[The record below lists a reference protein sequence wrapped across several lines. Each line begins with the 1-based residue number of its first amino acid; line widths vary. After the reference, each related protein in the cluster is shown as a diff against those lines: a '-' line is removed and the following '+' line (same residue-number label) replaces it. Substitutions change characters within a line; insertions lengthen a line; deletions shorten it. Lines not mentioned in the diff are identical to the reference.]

1 MACAGCVAASPL
13 LRVGQS
19 QPAPGLAALLLAK
32 LRGQSYSPNAG
43 VAFQLQHQH
52 APNQTLFRALARLPG
67 PWETCAGALAAAG
80 APEEGAGHRGSA
92 PGDGGTLLCWA
103 FGGPAGEC
111 AVQCCLPA
119 SREGI
124 WAATGAG
131 KGERGGQGL
140 GSPARQGSWGAWLA
154 QLAGRR
160 LRGSVTAGYKYT
172 RGARRGGAATA
183 GAKGQG

>member
-1 MACAGCVAASPL
+1 MLPTRLCSEPWHGSPAL
-13 LRVGQS
+13 GK
-19 QPAPGLAALLLAK
+19 PAP
-32 LRGQSYSPNAG
+32 
-43 VAFQLQHQH
+43 
-52 APNQTLFRALARLPG
+52 
-67 PWETCAGALAAAG
+67 GALAAAG
-80 APEEGAGHRGSA
+80 APEEGAGHGGSA
-92 PGDGGTLLCWA
+92 PGDGGTLLCRA

-111 AVQCCLPA
+111 AVQCCLTM

-154 QLAGRR
+154 QPVGRR
-160 LRGSVTAGYKYT
+160 LRGSVTAGYKYI